1 MSCMQL
7 LQALA
12 GHMRVNRRG
21 RDVGVAEEH
30 LHDAQICA
38 VVEQMGRERVP

>member
-1 MSCMQL
+1 MSRMQL

-21 RDVGVAEEH
+21 RYVGVAEEH
-30 LHDAQICA
+30 LHDAQAGLA
-38 VVEQMGRERVP
+38 VVKRGLTV